1 MGARRLITVSQV
13 TTFLRHVACKVFN
26 IPAGHKDLLAWS
38 CHSIGVTAANLLH
51 RARFSDSFIKNRLRW
66 RSDTFLMYLRNTFYT
81 ADQHTAAITLG
92 LDPPSGDITRPLET
106 HETILG
112 VGTT

>member
-1 MGARRLITVSQV
+1 
-13 TTFLRHVACKVFN
+13 
-26 IPAGHKDLLAWS
+26 
-38 CHSIGVTAANLLH
+38 
-51 RARFSDSFIKNRLRW
+51 
-66 RSDTFLMYLRNTFYT
+66 MYLRNTFYT